1 VQFACHTA
9 VNPKRS
15 IRAFPARGIQ
25 KSQEE
30 NLKIGLLLAA
40 AGVAVSFISMTFAQ
54 QKEKVD
60 LPTSQ
65 QRDLL
70 GIPNALE
77 TFGELSGK
85 LDDAYNNKDAEAV
98 AALFTE
104 DAVLVTPD
112 GMVLG
117 RQAIEKSYADTFQRL
132 PITGFLSRQEPLQL
146 AAIDNAVW
154 SVGEWLGTLQSETG
168 PIIASGYWSSIYV
181 REGDAWKMRML
192 SLFDHR
198 PLSPRNQ

>member
-1 VQFACHTA
+1 M
-9 VNPKRS
+9 K
-15 IRAFPARGIQ
+15 IR
-25 KSQEE
+25 
-30 NLKIGLLLAA
+30 LLLIL
-40 AGVAVSFISMTFAQ
+40 AGFAISFVLMTFAQ
-54 QKEKVD
+54 EKDKVD
-60 LPTSQ
+60 PPISQ

-70 GIPNALE
+70 GSPNALE
-77 TFGELSGK
+77 VFGNLSGK

-104 DAVLVTPD
+104 DGVLVTPD

-146 AAIDNAVW
+146 SAIDNAVW

-198 PLSPRNQ
+198 RLSPRSQ